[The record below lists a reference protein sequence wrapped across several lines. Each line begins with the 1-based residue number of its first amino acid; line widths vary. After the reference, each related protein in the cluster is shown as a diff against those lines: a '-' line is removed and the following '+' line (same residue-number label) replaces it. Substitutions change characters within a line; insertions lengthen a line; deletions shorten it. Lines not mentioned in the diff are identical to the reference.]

1 MNKCKIKTIIIIFFF
16 GCLPF
21 IIVSCSNDTS
31 VEGVIVEKEYHGS
44 SMLPTTIGKMTTY
57 IRHPEAFYIVVIDK
71 NSCKRSYQVDKISYD
86 TLKVGSYFSEVNFKT
101 KKSK

>member
-1 MNKCKIKTIIIIFFF
+1 MNKCTIIIIFFF
-16 GCLPF
+16 RCLLSLPF
-21 IIVSCSNDTS
+21 TLVSCSNNTP

-57 IRHPEAFYIVVIDK
+57 IRHQEAFYIVVIDK
-71 NSCKRSYQVDKISYD
+71 DSCKRNYQVDKIAYD
-86 TLKVGSYFSEVNFKT
+86 TLKVGDYFSEVNFKT